1 MSDDE
6 RWDTVAWELLDL
18 TTLITCLEPVP
29 HAAWPDDL
37 EKLLRRIEPG
47 HTVEEHVDAVGRRLA
62 EATAGTDVAPK
73 RHVGLAWWLY
83 AELRDFP
90 TAAQGHDR
98 AIKLAKQWREH
109 LEQAFGTVS
118 ITG

>member
-6 RWDTVAWELLDL
+6 RWETVAWDMLDL
-18 TTLITCLEPVP
+18 TRMLLPYSDGPNAGWT
-29 HAAWPDDL
+29 ADL
-37 EKLLRRIEPG
+37 EARLTRIEPG
-47 HTVEEHVDAVGRRLA
+47 HTVEEHVDAVGRRLTGA
-62 EATAGTDVAPK
+62 AAGTDVVPK
-73 RHVGLAWWLY
+73 RHVGLAWWIY

-90 TAAQGHDR
+90 TDAQGHDR
-98 AIKLAKQWREH
+98 ATKLAKQWRGH